1 IVKLRSTGSSDSR
14 QLERAIQET
23 RDSLRKKD
31 AALHENEKKSR
42 TDNLKIPK
50 TVTVGE
56 TVLVMSVDKPATV
69 VSLPNQ
75 KGEFVVQAGII
86 KMTVKLK
93 DVRVMPKGREEKTK
107 NHEKLSS
114 YADAPK
120 SGRVSFEIDI
130 RGMLVDDACH
140 VLEGYLSDAFMH
152 GLSEV
157 NIIHGKGTGALRN
170 GVWQFLK
177 GHKLVKSFRMGN
189 YGEGDA
195 GVTVVTL
202 KK

>member
-1 IVKLRSTGSSDSR
+1 
-14 QLERAIQET
+14 
-23 RDSLRKKD
+23 
-31 AALHENEKKSR
+31 
-42 TDNLKIPK
+42 
-50 TVTVGE
+50 
-56 TVLVMSVDKPATV
+56 
-69 VSLPNQ
+69 
-75 KGEFVVQAGII
+75 
-86 KMTVKLK
+86 
-93 DVRVMPKGREEKTK
+93 
-107 NHEKLSS
+107 
-114 YADAPK
+114 
-120 SGRVSFEIDI
+120 
-130 RGMLVDDACH
+130 
-140 VLEGYLSDAFMH
+140 MH